1 MGECARTLDV
11 CLHDDVTACVSAYEP
26 AIVLL
31 KCAEMPP
38 LVLPFGSTMA
48 VSTFV
53 AVTLEERPSPMSP
66 RGAPL
71 LEVINAKHDV
81 EDGIGEFYAE

>member
-11 CLHDDVTACVSAYEP
+11 CLHDDVTACVPAYEP

-38 LVLPFGSTMA
+38 LVLPFGKYYGCKHLRRRDSGGT
-48 VSTFV
+48 
-53 AVTLEERPSPMSP
+53 AVTDVPER
-66 RGAPL
+66 RAF
-71 LEVINAKHDV
+71 
-81 EDGIGEFYAE
+81 IGGNKR